1 MIYITGDTHGEI
13 ERFRELESKGV
24 VLNEDDY
31 IIVCGDFGF
40 IYFDD
45 DKEQEWLDEL
55 QEKPYTILW
64 IDGNHENFDAIN
76 RYDIEEWNGGKIHRI
91 RKNVLHLMRGQV
103 FNIEGKKI
111 FTMGG
116 AYSIDR
122 YRREENVR
130 YWKAELPSKEE
141 YDEASENLKANDFK
155 VDIIISHTAPKE
167 LILKRLE
174 LHPDSR
180 DGELTGFLEWVMYE
194 CEFKK
199 WYFGHW
205 HIDKEM
211 EIGVKIKY
219 EYNTKS
225 FRALLNDVVK
235 AE

>member
-1 MIYITGDTHGEI
+1 MIYITGDTHGDI
-13 ERFRELESKGV
+13 ERFRQLESKGV
-24 VLNEDDY
+24 ILNEDDF

-76 RYDIEEWNGGKIHRI
+76 RYDAEEWNGGKIHRI
-91 RKNVLHLMRGQV
+91 RKNILHLMRGQV

-122 YRREENVR
+122 YRRQENER
-130 YWKAELPSKEE
+130 YWKAELPSKDE
-141 YDEASENLKANDFK
+141 YDEASKNLKSNDFK
-155 VDIIISHTAPKE
+155 VDIIITHTAPTE
-167 LILKRLE
+167 LVLKRLDP
-174 LHPDSR
+174 HPDSH
-180 DGELTGFLEWVMYE
+180 DGELRGVLEWVMYE

-205 HIDKEM
+205 HIDEEM
-211 EIGVKIKY
+211 EIGVKINY
-219 EYNTKS
+219 EEKIKK
-225 FRALLNDVVK
+225 FRALLNDVVE